1 MRRTLS
7 IFFTTSLLLSIIFL
21 AIYANLRAVKPE
33 NFSTEDMGNVEKV
46 EDLIIIDGIK
56 MFSDSPLEDE
66 DPDLSLGKIIYDD
79 SFNNTVI
86 DYDPAKEK
94 NNRATKGDRLL
105 GHSRDKKQIIHTPF
119 DKSLIRQLKM
129 KDKRWHIT
137 SHRIKRGENLW
148 NISLKY
154 KTDHILIIK
163 TNYIKNPDMLKIG
176 KMIYV
181 PNRNGIGY
189 TIKKGDSVSKIAK
202 KYKIKKEKI
211 FAHNSLKETELKIGK
226 RIFLPDA
233 RQYAGRRYGHY
244 ENKKKSRALTRFRS
258 RVKFA
263 WPLRGKITSTF
274 GKRTDPFTKKKKFHC
289 GLDIS
294 ANIGTPIRA
303 AKTGKVIFSGWKAGY
318 GNVIIL
324 RHGNGYITV
333 YAHNRK
339 NKVSEDEVVKIGQII
354 AYSGMTGAVTG
365 AHLHFEIRKYLTPL
379 NPIRFLR

>member
-1 MRRTLS
+1 MKRTLS

-21 AIYANLRAVKPE
+21 AIYANLIAIKTE
-33 NFSTEDMGNVEKV
+33 NFSTKDLDDIERV

-56 MFSDSPLEDE
+56 MVSDSPLEDV
-66 DPDLSLGKIIYDD
+66 DPDSSLGKIIYDD
-79 SFNNTVI
+79 SFNSTTN
-86 DYDPAKEK
+86 DYSLAKEK
-94 NNRATKGDRLL
+94 NNHATEGDRLL
-105 GHSRDKKQIIHTPF
+105 SHSRDKKKIVQTPF
-119 DKSLIRQLKM
+119 NLVLIRQLKI
-129 KDKRWHIT
+129 KDKRWHVT

-148 NISLKY
+148 NISLQY
-154 KTDHILIIK
+154 KTDHTLIIK
-163 TNYIKNPDMLKIG
+163 TNYIENPDMLNIG
-176 KMIYV
+176 RIIYV
-181 PNRNGIGY
+181 PNRNGIEY
-189 TIKKGDSVSKIAK
+189 TIKKGDSISKVAK
-202 KYKIKKEKI
+202 RYKIKKEKI
-211 FAHNSLKETELKIGK
+211 FAHNNLKETKLKIGK

-233 RQYAGRRYGHY
+233 GKHLDRRYSHY
-244 ENKKKSRALTRFRS
+244 EKKRKSRALARFRS

-274 GKRTDPFTKKKKFHC
+274 GKRTDPFTRKKKFHC

-324 RHGNGYITV
+324 RHSKGYITV

-339 NKVSEDEVVKIGQII
+339 NTVGEDEVVKTGQII

>member
-1 MRRTLS
+1 MKRIVS
-7 IFFTTSLLLSIIFL
+7 IFLTTSLLLSIIFL
-21 AIYANLRAVKPE
+21 VIYANLVAVK
-33 NFSTEDMGNVEKV
+33 TEDSSTRDLDDVERV

-56 MFSDSPLEDE
+56 MFSDSPLEDG
-66 DPDLSLGKIIYDD
+66 DPDSSLGRIIYDD

-86 DYDPAKEK
+86 DYDLTKGKE
-94 NNRATKGDRLL
+94 NRAAEGDRLL
-105 GHSRDKKQIIHTPF
+105 GHSRDKKEIDEIPF
-119 DKSLIRQLKM
+119 DSSLIRRLKM
-129 KDKRWHIT
+129 KDIRWHVT
-137 SHRIKRGENLW
+137 GHRITRGENLW
-148 NISLKY
+148 NIALHY
-154 KTDHILIIK
+154 KTDHTLIIK
-163 TNYIKNPDMLKIG
+163 ANYIKNPDMLKIG
-176 KMIYV
+176 RVIYV

-189 TIKKGDSVSKIAK
+189 TIKKGDSISRIARR
-202 KYKIKKEKI
+202 YKIKKEKI
-211 FAHNSLKETELKIGK
+211 FSHNDLRETELKIGE

-233 RQYAGRRYGHY
+233 RKNAGQFGRY
-244 ENKKKSRALTRFRS
+244 EKKQRSRALTFR

-263 WPLRGKITSTF
+263 WPLRGRITSTF
-274 GKRTDPFTKKKKFHC
+274 GKRIDPFTKRRKFHC

-324 RHGNGYITV
+324 RHTNGYITV

-339 NKVSEDEVVKIGQII
+339 NTVNEDETVKTGQVI

-379 NPIRFLR
+379 NPMRFLR